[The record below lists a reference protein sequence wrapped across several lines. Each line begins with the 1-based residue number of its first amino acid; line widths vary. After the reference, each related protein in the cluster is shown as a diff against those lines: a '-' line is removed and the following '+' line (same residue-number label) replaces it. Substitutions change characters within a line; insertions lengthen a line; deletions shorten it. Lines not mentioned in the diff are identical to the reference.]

1 MKIKAILLCI
11 TIVLIS
17 SCSSKNSI
25 EQDHEEIMS
34 ILNQQERD
42 WNNHD
47 IKGFMGGYWKSDSL
61 YFYSGKKL
69 KSGWETTLKS
79 YPDKT
84 YSGTLKF
91 TITKISA
98 ITSDSYFLM
107 GEYNLNSK
115 VGNATGTFMI
125 IFKRINGEWKII
137 ADSSCW
143 QPIVV
148 FFWLFLGNFD

>member
-25 EQDHEEIMS
+25 EQDHKEIIS

-69 KSGWETTLKS
+69 KSGWETTLNSYLKS
-79 YPDKT
+79 YPDKSF
-84 YSGTLKF
+84 SGTLKF
-91 TITKISA
+91 TIAKISA
-98 ITSDSYFLM
+98 ITSDSYFVM
-107 GEYNLNSK
+107 GEYNLNRK
-115 VGNATGTFMI
+115 VGNVTGTFMI

-137 ADSSCW
+137 ADSSC
-143 QPIVV
+143 
-148 FFWLFLGNFD
+148 